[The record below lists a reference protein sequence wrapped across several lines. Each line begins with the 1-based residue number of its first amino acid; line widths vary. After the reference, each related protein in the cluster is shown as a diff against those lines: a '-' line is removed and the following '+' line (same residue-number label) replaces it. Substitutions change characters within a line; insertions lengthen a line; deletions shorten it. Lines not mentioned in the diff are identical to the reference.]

1 MATMP
6 SIAPVIADRAAPL
19 PPMQIALP
27 IAELATALFFQEK
40 PTPIS
45 QGGRLIAVTSPVG
58 GEGVTTVASLLAAH
72 IARNPAARVLL
83 TSTAQLEPVYAFDG
97 PELEK
102 LVSQDRATGV
112 WSFDV
117 KASRG
122 SMPGTRWSTQVS
134 FRKALLASLR
144 DSFDYLL
151 LDCPPVDAS
160 LDLAQIAT
168 FVDGV
173 LLVVSAGRST
183 REQIQRAQRTIE
195 NVGGTIA
202 GCCLNRHSNPSP
214 RFVNRLLGR

>member
-83 TSTAQLEPVYAFDG
+83 TSTAQL
-97 PELEK
+97 
-102 LVSQDRATGV
+102 
-112 WSFDV
+112 
-117 KASRG
+117 
-122 SMPGTRWSTQVS
+122 
-134 FRKALLASLR
+134 
-144 DSFDYLL
+144 
-151 LDCPPVDAS
+151 
-160 LDLAQIAT
+160 
-168 FVDGV
+168 
-173 LLVVSAGRST
+173 
-183 REQIQRAQRTIE
+183 
-195 NVGGTIA
+195 
-202 GCCLNRHSNPSP
+202 
-214 RFVNRLLGR
+214 